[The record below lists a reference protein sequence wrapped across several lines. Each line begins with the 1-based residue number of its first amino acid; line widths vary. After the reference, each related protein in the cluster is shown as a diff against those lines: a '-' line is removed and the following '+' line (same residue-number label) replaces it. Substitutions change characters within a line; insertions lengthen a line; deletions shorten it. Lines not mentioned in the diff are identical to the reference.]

1 MIKIYIYFRGYPHI
15 LISTIMATAL
25 RGYAITETAF
35 ESRNKLPHI
44 IWIRFL
50 GLSLDYNLPYNVII
64 RSCLEKES
72 KYSSML
78 LSTGD
83 LPKTKE

>member
-35 ESRNKLPHI
+35 ESRNKLLHI
-44 IWIRFL
+44 IWNTFL
-50 GLSLDYNLPYNVII
+50 GVIVEHMDYHLPYNVQI

-72 KYSSML
+72 KYSSTL

-83 LPKTKE
+83 LL